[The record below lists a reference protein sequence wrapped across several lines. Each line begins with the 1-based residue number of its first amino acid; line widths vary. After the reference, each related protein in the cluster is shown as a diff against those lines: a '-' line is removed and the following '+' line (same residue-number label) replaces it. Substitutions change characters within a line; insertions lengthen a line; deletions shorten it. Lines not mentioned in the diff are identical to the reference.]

1 MNSCTSLAFRSNCP
15 ALLGAGLGLGLGL
28 GSGDMGVGVERS
40 DLADLTLTLTLNL
53 NPNPNPN
60 LADHGP
66 LGSVH
71 VEAPPD
77 HWWVRGC
84 HLEI

>member
-1 MNSCTSLAFRSNCP
+1 
-15 ALLGAGLGLGLGL
+15 
-28 GSGDMGVGVERS
+28 MGVGVERS